1 MNGLLLNWI
10 QKSKGILPPSF
21 PLPPSGLCPCTGKI
35 KIAITIINTL
45 NPNNIHCSLYIS
57 SGTNNESL
65 FDNQELPKLMII
77 AFIFVTFTI

>member
-1 MNGLLLNWI
+1 M
-10 QKSKGILPPSF
+10 F
-21 PLPPSGLCPCTGKI
+21 
-35 KIAITIINTL
+35 NTL
-45 NPNNIHCSLYIS
+45 YPNNPHFSLYIS